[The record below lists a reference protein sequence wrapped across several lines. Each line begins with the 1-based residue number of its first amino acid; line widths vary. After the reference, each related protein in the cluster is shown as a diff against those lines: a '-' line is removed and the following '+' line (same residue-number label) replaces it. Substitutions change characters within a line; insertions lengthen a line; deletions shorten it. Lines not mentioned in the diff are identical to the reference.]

1 MPRTDHDTWGI
12 TESVGVTA
20 LGVAAARAAET
31 ESDHPLISDPFA
43 RLFVDSAGPG
53 VWSVYGSVLGDDVD
67 PEVREL
73 AQAMVDFMAV
83 RTLFFDEFFHSATDG
98 GLRQVVILAS
108 GLDAR
113 VWRLPWP
120 DNTVVYEL
128 DRPQVLDF
136 KVATLAPHA
145 AHPRAD
151 LVYVPVDLRQD
162 WPQALVAAGF
172 EASAPTAWCAEGLL
186 RYLTAADQDRLIDRI
201 NELSAPGSWLAASV
215 VNTEATDPDRL
226 ARQRDRMHRLQAA
239 AAQLVGRGDVSEV
252 VDLDDLWYPEPRTDV
267 RTQLSGHGWN
277 VSTTSLGEL
286 LARNDRRPDAD
297 AIFASHFVTA
307 QLNWP

>member
-1 MPRTDHDTWGI
+1 MPRTDDDTWGI
-12 TESVGVTA
+12 TESVGATA

-31 ESDHPLISDPFA
+31 ESEHPLISDPFA
-43 RLFVDSAGPG
+43 RLFVDAAGPG
-53 VWSVYGSVLGDDVD
+53 IWSLYGSALGDDID
-67 PEVREL
+67 PQVKTL

-83 RTLFFDEFFHSATDG
+83 RTLFFDEFFHAATDG

-120 DNTVVYEL
+120 DDTTVYEL
-128 DRPQVLDF
+128 DRPEVLDF
-136 KVATLAPHA
+136 KTATLAPHA

-162 WPQALVAAGF
+162 WPRALQDGGF
-172 EASAPTAWCAEGLL
+172 DTTRPTAWLAEGLL

-201 NELSAPGSWLAASV
+201 HALSAPASWLGANAAGAAAI
-215 VNTEATDPDRL
+215 EPARL
-226 ARQRDRMHRLQAA
+226 ARQHDRMRLLREAA
-239 AAQLVGRGDVSEV
+239 ARLVGDEYV
-252 VDLDDLWYPEPRTDV
+252 VDLEQLWYPEPRADI
-267 RTQLSGHGWN
+267 RDQLAGHGWH
-277 VSTTSLGEL
+277 VSTTTLAEM
-286 LARNDRRPDAD
+286 LARNDRPLTA
-297 AIFASHFVTA
+297 AEVFSNYFVSA